1 MTADQARAVTETL
14 GQQIQQ
20 EWMTTVKVIEAI
32 PEDKKSY
39 KPDPKGRS
47 AWELAVH
54 LCLSDVWFLNGVL
67 RQDFTPHGEEP
78 PADTVKGLAD
88 WYKHEMPK
96 ALEHVLALEGP
107 KLAVPVDFFGMKMPN
122 ATFWCGR
129 PCTTRIIEV
138 SSQPI
143 SGRWARKSR
152 ASTAGAPT
160 NRSSPDRACKG
171 AVTPAFSG
179 EANKWAGSSC

>member
-1 MTADQARAVTETL
+1 MTADQAHAVAQVL

-20 EWMTTVKVIEAI
+20 EWPTTVKVIEAI

-54 LCLSDVWFLNGVL
+54 LCRSDVWFLNGVL
-67 RQDFTPHGEEP
+67 THDFTPHGETP

-96 ALEHVLALEGP
+96 ALEHVLALDGA
-107 KLAVPVDFFGMKMPN
+107 KLAVIVDFFGMKKPN
-122 ATFWCGR
+122 AEFLVFQAVHNAHHRGQLATYLR
-129 PCTTRIIEV
+129 PM
-138 SSQPI
+138 
-143 SGRWARKSR
+143 
-152 ASTAGAPT
+152 
-160 NRSSPDRACKG
+160 
-171 AVTPAFSG
+171 
-179 EANKWAGSSC
+179 GSKVPSIYGGSADEPFQM

>member
-1 MTADQARAVTETL
+1 MTADQAVAVAQSL

-54 LCLSDVWFLNGVL
+54 LCISDVWFLNGVL
-67 RQDFTPHGEEP
+67 KQNFSPHGEDA
-78 PADTVKGLAD
+78 PADTVKGLVD

-96 ALEHVLALEGP
+96 ALEHVLALDGV
-107 KLAVPVDFFGMKMPN
+107 KLAAIVDFYGMKMPN
-122 ATFWCGR
+122 AQFLVWQAVHNAHHRGQLATYLR
-129 PCTTRIIEV
+129 PM
-138 SSQPI
+138 
-143 SGRWARKSR
+143 
-152 ASTAGAPT
+152 
-160 NRSSPDRACKG
+160 
-171 AVTPAFSG
+171 
-179 EANKWAGSSC
+179 GSKVPGIYGGSADEPFKM

>member
-1 MTADQARAVTETL
+1 MTADQAHALAQVL

-20 EWMTTVKVIEAI
+20 EWPTTVKVIEAI

-54 LCLSDVWFLNGVL
+54 MCRSDVWFLNGVL
-67 RQDFTPHGEEP
+67 THDFSPHGETP

-96 ALEHVLALEGP
+96 ALEHVLALDGA
-107 KLAVPVDFFGMKMPN
+107 KLAVMVDFFGMKKPN
-122 ATFWCGR
+122 AEFLVFQAVQR
-129 PCTTRIIEV
+129 P
-138 SSQPI
+138 SS
-143 SGRWARKSR
+143 RTARDLR
-152 ASTAGAPT
+152 QRPM
-160 NRSSPDRACKG
+160 
-171 AVTPAFSG
+171 
-179 EANKWAGSSC
+179 GSKVPSIYGGSADEPFQM